1 MIELV
6 DEITSFVD
14 NELKDS
20 QIADRLQKLIDD
32 DQNLRREYV
41 IQKSIKNL
49 LSERLSKN
57 NPPSCLCER
66 LRNKINLEIKK
77 TSPNKKV

>member
-1 MIELV
+1 MELV

-20 QIADRLQKLIDD
+20 VIADRLQKLIAD
-32 DQNLRREYV
+32 DQSLRREYV
-41 IQKSIKNL
+41 IQKSIKDL
-49 LSERLSKN
+49 LLGRLSKN

-77 TSPNKKV
+77 SSPNNKV